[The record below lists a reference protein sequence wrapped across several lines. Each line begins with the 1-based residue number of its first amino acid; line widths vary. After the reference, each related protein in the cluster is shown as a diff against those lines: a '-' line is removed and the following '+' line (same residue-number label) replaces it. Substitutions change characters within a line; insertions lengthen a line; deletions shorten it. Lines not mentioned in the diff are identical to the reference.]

1 MGHAVTLR
9 AVERAFPFYAIGL
22 LVSLAGA
29 STTGVHGLLALG
41 VLVIGLAI
49 FVLGIVI
56 EEQADS

>member
-1 MGHAVTLR
+1 MQ
-9 AVERAFPFYAIGL
+9 RAFPFYAIGL

-49 FVLGIVI
+49 FVFGIAI
-56 EEQADS
+56 EQRGDR